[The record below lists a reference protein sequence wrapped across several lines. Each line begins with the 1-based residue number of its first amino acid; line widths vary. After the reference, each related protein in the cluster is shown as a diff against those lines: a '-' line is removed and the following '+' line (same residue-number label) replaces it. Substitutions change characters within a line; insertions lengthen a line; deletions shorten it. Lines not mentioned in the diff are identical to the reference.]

1 MGWTHPSPHP
11 TAKWHLDIQFMP
23 SEQEG
28 KKCFLL
34 EARDDLTGFV
44 EIKILPDRKAILV
57 RRFLEYDIF
66 LRWGLPLCVVVDG
79 GSEFKKE
86 VIEILR
92 QLKIQR
98 VVISPYNS
106 RANGINEQGYIPIA
120 TALAKITKGIGKGWR
135 ALLPYVR
142 HADRTNPR
150 GPL

>member
-1 MGWTHPSPHP
+1 MYAKVAEWIRACPECQSHDAKRFEEVAGWTHPSPQP

-28 KKCFLL
+28 KKCYLL

-44 EIKILPDRKAILV
+44 ETKILPDGKAISV

-92 QLKIQR
+92 
-98 VVISPYNS
+98 
-106 RANGINEQGYIPIA
+106 
-120 TALAKITKGIGKGWR
+120 
-135 ALLPYVR
+135 
-142 HADRTNPR
+142 
-150 GPL
+150 